1 MAIPSPEYEWVEI
14 VDTAQRI
21 TDPAGGAI
29 VIGTIRDTQI
39 RRFHL
44 KWDHATQAAKDAI
57 WSEYSTAKGEA
68 GITTYT
74 PEPRGRSGSSHG
86 AFCWRAGSIVG
97 RWKPLRDGLHPGG
110 KEYPVLSGHRA

>member
-21 TDPAGGAI
+21 TDPAGGAL
-29 VIGTIRDTQI
+29 VVGTIRDTQI

-68 GITTYT
+68 GTTSYT
-74 PEPRGRSGSSHG
+74 PAPRGEVAAVTVRFVG
-86 AFCWRAGSIVG
+86 APEASWAGGNRYAMTCTLEEVNT
-97 RWKPLRDGLHPGG
+97 P
-110 KEYPVLSGHRA
+110 Y